1 MEFDNEEDGGITAIQ
16 LAVVLILTILCLVI
30 FIAFCSVVSARKI
43 IKGSKTK
50 TTNREVI
57 M

>member
-1 MEFDNEEDGGITAIQ
+1 MEFDNEEDGGITAIE
-16 LAVVLILTILCLVI
+16 LALLIVTILCLVT
-30 FIAFCSVVSARKI
+30 FIAVCSVVSARKI

-50 TTNREVI
+50 TTNREVK